1 MANLDGLNWYG
12 DWTIEDK
19 IIYNVIN
26 FLKWGLLEIGAYYNI
41 SKDQVNYN
49 GANESILQPVTFY
62 GSGGIANYTV
72 YKGLVRPVFSP
83 KLGRRHKLF
92 LILVALRLLK
102 ILRRQ

>member
-62 GSGGIANYTV
+62 SSGDIAV
-72 YKGLVRPVFSP
+72 QGL
-83 KLGRRHKLF
+83 L
-92 LILVALRLLK
+92 A
-102 ILRRQ
+102 